1 MKVGSTYS
9 FEEIQKI
16 FKVFPNGCFHGHEFM
31 YEDYK
36 TTGKRIMQL
45 RKERRLTVK
54 EVANEIGW
62 NYECV
67 QDWEKGELLPS
78 KDTLDRIA
86 NFFGVSVTYFQ
97 KVNYKEFE
105 QLTIF
110 DI

>member
-9 FEEIQKI
+9 FEEIQEI
-16 FKVFPNGCFHGHEFM
+16 FKFFPDGCFHGNEFM

-45 RKERRLTVK
+45 RKERKLTVK
-54 EVANEIGW
+54 EFAKEIGW
-62 NYECV
+62 YYECV
-67 QDWEKGELLPS
+67 EDWEKGALLPT
-78 KDTLDRIA
+78 KDTLHKIA
-86 NFFGVSVTYFQ
+86 NYFGVSATYFQ

-110 DI
+110 DL